1 MGEDL
6 AEVFPY
12 QLVEPRPRR
21 VARPATVFGDDLGVP
36 PAHVVAAAVP
46 AGAGVGALPA
56 SPAAEEG
63 PQEVAVALVVARG
76 EPLDLL
82 LWESFSWTRSKVSRS
97 TISGTGMPI
106 HSSSGRRLAVRP
118 APRAQAAIS
127 CSSPA
132 PGRCSGRRR
141 RLRRRGS

>member
-76 EPLDLL
+76 EPPLVVGELLLDQIEGLAFDDLRNRDADPLLLWAPLGGEARPTGASGDLL
-82 LWESFSWTRSKVSRS
+82 LFAGAR
-97 TISGTGMPI
+97 
-106 HSSSGRRLAVRP
+106 
-118 APRAQAAIS
+118 
-127 CSSPA
+127 
-132 PGRCSGRRR
+132 
-141 RLRRRGS
+141 